1 MGRKVQSRELL
12 GKTQLCAS
20 ETRSAGPPTLALR
33 GRRST
38 DGVPLPPTP
47 PLSTRSCYPGS
58 LRSCPHALAS
68 QRLQPAPFSPASPL
82 QASPALSQ
90 SDFVKRTPDLATP
103 SMPPPALP
111 AGSQLLPPA
120 TGPLHVQP
128 IPMHPPE
135 LSLFLWE
142 APGWSAPRSSKYI
155 SLAEPPHCHPDRIF
169 PEECARTQKTLLGR
183 VTWAHGG
190 SGGGGS
196 PPLLGP
202 CREGLSHR
210 VESLILSNHRYA
222 HFL

>member
-1 MGRKVQSRELL
+1 MTLSETSQLQRTAYELMGRNVQSRELL

-20 ETRSAGPPTLALR
+20 ETGSAGPPTLALR
-33 GRRST
+33 CRGST
-38 DGVPLPPTP
+38 DGVPPPPTP
-47 PLSTRSCYPGS
+47 PLSTHSGYPGS

-128 IPMHPPE
+128 IPVHPPE

-142 APGWSAPRSSKYI
+142 APGWSAPRSSKYV
-155 SLAEPPHCHPDRIF
+155 SLAEPPTAILIGSFQRNVQEPRRHS
-169 PEECARTQKTLLGR
+169 
-183 VTWAHGG
+183 WGG
-190 SGGGGS
+190 SRGLTVAVEGEV
-196 PPLLGP
+196 PPLFWVLAEKG
-202 CREGLSHR
+202 
-210 VESLILSNHRYA
+210 
-222 HFL
+222 